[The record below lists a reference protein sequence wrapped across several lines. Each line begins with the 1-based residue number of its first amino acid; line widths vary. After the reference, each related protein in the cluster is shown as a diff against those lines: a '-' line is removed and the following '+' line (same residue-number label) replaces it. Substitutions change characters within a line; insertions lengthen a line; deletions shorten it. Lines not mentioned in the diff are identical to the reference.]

1 MVKISLGSGV
11 STVEGNN
18 FGFDIKFDKNELNK
32 KTERL
37 AEEANFLTRQ
47 HIKDSLKGAA
57 TQTAKN
63 IRGRSVKSNK
73 RSTIKVLKKGVG
85 GAPVKIADSL
95 GYNFRSAS
103 KKHVAYV
110 AGSYDTDE
118 GLNFMTKFSPIRGTP
133 TGVRASKMKKRDPSL
148 TQIYD
153 RTTGAFEVTGIISNP
168 EQTGGLV
175 RDGETAAWKRK
186 QETANRPVFYAMKGY
201 GAGLKRKGKPAPK
214 VMRGGFRGLNTLPM
228 YERIYRA
235 RIADTQE
242 LQRKLE
248 AITERSM
255 SRQTTLGEF

>member
-11 STVEGNN
+11 SSVEGDN
-18 FGFDIKFDKNELNK
+18 FGFDIKFDKSELNK

-47 HIKDSLKGAA
+47 HIKESLKGAA
-57 TQTAKN
+57 TETAKN
-63 IRGRSVKSNK
+63 IRGRSVKSK
-73 RSTIKVLKKGVG
+73 RGSTIKVLKKGTG
-85 GAPVKIADSL
+85 SAPVKIANSL

-103 KKHVAYV
+103 KKHVAYA

-118 GLNFMTKFSPIRGTP
+118 GLNFMSKFSPIRSTP
-133 TGVRASKMKKRDPSL
+133 TGIRTSKMKKRDPSL

-153 RTTGAFEVTGIISNP
+153 RTTGSFEIVGIISNP

-175 RDGETAAWKRK
+175 RDGESAAWKRK
-186 QETANRPVFYAMKGY
+186 QETANRPVFHSMKGY

-214 VMRGGFRGLNTLPM
+214 VMRGGYRGLNTLSI

-255 SRQTTLGEF
+255 TRQTTLGEF

>member
-47 HIKDSLKGAA
+47 HIKESLKRAA
-57 TQTAKN
+57 TETAKN
-63 IRGRSVKSNK
+63 IRGRSVKSNTSS
-73 RSTIKVLKKGVG
+73 RLIRKKGVG
-85 GAPVKIADSL
+85 SAPVKIADSL

-110 AGSYDTDE
+110 AGSYDSDE

-133 TGVRASKMKKRDPSL
+133 TGIRASKMKKRDPSL

-168 EQTGGLV
+168 EKTGGLV
-175 RDGETAAWKRK
+175 RDGEMAAWKRK
-186 QETANRPVFYAMKGY
+186 QETANRPVFYSMKGY

-214 VMRGGFRGLNTLPM
+214 VMRGGYRGLNTLSM